1 MGGNRAMK
9 NITFS
14 LAALQLSASFLLAGN
29 FFGAGPWANGWYYPG
44 QMDGKYQASVTGVNI
59 AGAVGFAFRDG
70 APTVSTN
77 STATTA
83 TTAGGGASSVVQNN
97 ITVDP
102 TQNYFLIFVQG
113 MTYSGITTA
122 AMNVDQGTV
131 TGAMFGGQSVFR
143 TTTTTEVIMVGTN
156 EETATREVLDNLPL
170 LNRGVNG
177 GFTANIDSKKAVF
190 TFSGTGELSSPA
202 FPQAVQGFDTNGNI
216 VPPKDFISD
225 AVTAVVETATVPF
238 DINGIKVSYS
248 SGSTVQTTTGN

>member
-1 MGGNRAMK
+1 MK
-9 NITFS
+9 TLILPVTFV
-14 LAALQLSASFLLAGN
+14 ALLHNAVLAGN
-29 FFGAGPWANGWYYPG
+29 FFGPGPFSQGWYYPG

-59 AGAVGFAFRDG
+59 AGAVGFAFQDG

-102 TQNYFLIFVQG
+102 TQNYFVIFVQG

-122 AMNVDQGTV
+122 AMNIDQGTV
-131 TGAMFGGQSVFR
+131 TGAMFGGQGAFTR
-143 TTTTTEVIMVGTN
+143 INTESQVLITDGTN
-156 EETATREVLDNLPL
+156 TIVDTITTPVLDNLSL

-202 FPQAVQGFDTNGNI
+202 FPQSVLGFDTNGNV
-216 VPPKDFISD
+216 VPPSQFISN

-248 SGSTVQTTTGN
+248 SASTVQATTTGN

>member
-1 MGGNRAMK
+1 MK
-9 NITFS
+9 NVVLS
-14 LAALQLSASFLLAGN
+14 LAALQFSASVLLAGN
-29 FFGAGPWANGWYYPG
+29 FFGTGPWASGWYYPG

-122 AMNVDQGTV
+122 AMNVDQSTV
-131 TGAMFGGQSVFR
+131 TGAMYGGQSTF
-143 TTTTTEVIMVGTN
+143 TTIPVESRVLITDGTNTTVGTI
-156 EETATREVLDNLPL
+156 TTPTLDNLSL

-202 FPQAVQGFDTNGNI
+202 FPQSVLGFDTNGNV
-216 VPPKDFISD
+216 VPPSQFVSN

-238 DINGIKVSYS
+238 DINGIKVSFS

>member
-1 MGGNRAMK
+1 MK
-9 NITFS
+9 SFYPS
-14 LAALQLSASFLLAGN
+14 LLLIALVSPSLAGN
-29 FFGAGPWANGWYYPG
+29 FFGAGPWANDWYYPG

-59 AGAVGFAFRDG
+59 AGAVGFAFQDG
-70 APTVSTN
+70 APTVAAESTA
-77 STATTA
+77 STATTS
-83 TTAGGGASSVVQNN
+83 GGGASSVVQNF

-102 TQNYFLIFVQG
+102 TLNYFVVFVQG

-131 TGAMFGGQSVFR
+131 TGAMFGGQSTF
-143 TTTTTEVIMVGTN
+143 TTIPVESRVLITDGTNTTVGTI
-156 EETATREVLDNLPL
+156 TTPTLDNLSL

-202 FPQAVQGFDTNGNI
+202 FPQSVLGFDTNGNV
-216 VPPKDFISD
+216 VPPSQFISN

-248 SGSTVQTTTGN
+248 GGSATQSTTGN

>member
-1 MGGNRAMK
+1 MK
-9 NITFS
+9 NVTLS
-14 LAALQLSASFLLAGN
+14 LAALHFSASFLLAGN

-77 STATTA
+77 STASTA

-122 AMNVDQGTV
+122 AMNVDQSTV
-131 TGAMFGGQSVFR
+131 TGAMYGGQSAFTTIDSESTELVTDGTNSFIG
-143 TTTTTEVIMVGTN
+143 TTTT
-156 EETATREVLDNLPL
+156 AVLDNLSL

-177 GFTANIDSKKAVF
+177 GFTANINSKKAVF

-202 FPQAVQGFDTNGNI
+202 FPQSVLGFDTNGI
-216 VPPKDFISD
+216 VVPPSQFISN

-248 SGSTVQTTTGN
+248 SASTVQPTTGN

>member
-1 MGGNRAMK
+1 MK
-9 NITFS
+9 RHLPYCFLPFLVTS
-14 LAALQLSASFLLAGN
+14 SFAGN
-29 FFGAGPWANGWYYPG
+29 FFGPGPNSQGWYYPG

-77 STATTA
+77 STASTS

-131 TGAMFGGQSVFR
+131 TGAMYGGQSAF
-143 TTTTTEVIMVGTN
+143 TTIDVQSQVLINDGTN
-156 EETATREVLDNLPL
+156 FVAGTISTPVLDNLSL

-177 GFTANIDSKKAVF
+177 GFTANINSKKAVF

-202 FPQAVQGFDTNGNI
+202 FPQSVQGFDTNGNI
-216 VPPKDFISD
+216 VSPSQFISN
-225 AVTAVVETATVPF
+225 AVTAVLQTATVPF
-238 DINGIKVSYS
+238 NISGIKVSS
-248 SGSTVQTTTGN
+248 SSASTIGN

>member
-1 MGGNRAMK
+1 MK
-9 NITFS
+9 NVVLS
-14 LAALQLSASFLLAGN
+14 LAALQFSASFLLAGN

-77 STATTA
+77 STASTA

-122 AMNVDQGTV
+122 AMNVDQNTV
-131 TGAMFGGQSVFR
+131 TGALYSGQNTFGTLDVNTVVVTNG
-143 TTTTTEVIMVGTN
+143 TTVEVTTPQ
-156 EETATREVLDNLPL
+156 LDNLPL

-177 GFTANIDSKKAVF
+177 GFTANIDSKNAVF
-190 TFSGTGELSSPA
+190 TFSGTGELSAPA
-202 FPQAVQGFDTNGNI
+202 FPQSIQGFDTNGNI
-216 VPPKDFISD
+216 VAPNKFVSE
-225 AVTAVVETATVPF
+225 AVTAVLQTATVPF

-248 SGSTVQTTTGN
+248 SASTIQTATAGN

>member
-1 MGGNRAMK
+1 MK
-9 NITFS
+9 KLLFPLTLMT
-14 LAALQLSASFLLAGN
+14 LATGAVNAGN
-29 FFGAGPWANGWYYPG
+29 FFGPAPFNNGWYYPG

-97 ITVDP
+97 ISVDP

-122 AMNVDQGTV
+122 AMNVDQNTV
-131 TGAMFGGQSVFR
+131 TGALYSGQNTFSTIDVN
-143 TTTTTEVIMVGTN
+143 TVVVTNGVVVEVDTP
-156 EETATREVLDNLPL
+156 RLDNLPL

-190 TFSGTGELSSPA
+190 TFSGTGELSAPA
-202 FPQAVQGFDTNGNI
+202 FPQTIQGLDTNGSI
-216 VPPKDFISD
+216 VAPDKFVSD
-225 AVTAVVETATVPF
+225 AVTAVLQTATVPF

-248 SGSTVQTTTGN
+248 SASTVPVTTTGN

>member
-1 MGGNRAMK
+1 MK
-9 NITFS
+9 RFLTS
-14 LAALQLSASFLLAGN
+14 LCAVATLSSIASAGN
-29 FFGAGPWANGWYYPG
+29 FFGSGPWASGWYYPG

-77 STATTA
+77 STASTS

-122 AMNVDQGTV
+122 AMNTDQNTV
-131 TGAMFGGQSVFR
+131 TGALYSGQNTFGTVSVD
-143 TTTTTEVIMVGTN
+143 TIVGTN
-156 EETATREVLDNLPL
+156 TNGTPIINTARQLDNLPL

-177 GFTANIDSKKAVF
+177 GFTANIDSKNAVL
-190 TFSGTGELSSPA
+190 TFSGTGELSAPA
-202 FPQAVQGFDTNGNI
+202 FPQTIQGFDTNGNI
-216 VPPKDFISD
+216 VAPNKFISE
-225 AVTAVVETATVPF
+225 AVTAVLQTATVPF

-248 SGSTVQTTTGN
+248 SASTIQTSTTGN